1 MENWSNKQTTMI
13 QSIPNGQKSPYIFYT
28 WINITT
34 EKTDEDFNWT
44 TVTINCDPVENRL
57 KYVTIKI
64 GWDAKQ
70 IAIHLGVGV
79 YMNVCLRGTYCLYNA
94 C

>member
-79 YMNVCLRGTYCLYNA
+79 YMNVCLRGTYCL
-94 C
+94 